1 MSKRPNGFFVDSS
14 KLQNAC
20 SAFGNKRQLRYC
32 ESIISKLIS
41 NIHEYIL
48 PSWPWAVVPA
58 ANAQS
63 RAAMMVDGVNW
74 FILSTDIS
82 GLN

>member
-1 MSKRPNGFFVDSS
+1 MIRG
-14 KLQNAC
+14 A
-20 SAFGNKRQLRYC
+20 SAVVKIVC
-32 ESIISKLIS
+32 
-41 NIHEYIL
+41 NIQEYNL
-48 PSWPWAVVPA
+48 PSWPCVAIPE

-63 RAAMMVDGVNW
+63 MAAMMVVGVNW

>member
-1 MSKRPNGFFVDSS
+1 MIRG
-14 KLQNAC
+14 A
-20 SAFGNKRQLRYC
+20 SAVVKIVC
-32 ESIISKLIS
+32 
-41 NIHEYIL
+41 NIQEYNL
-48 PSWPWAVVPA
+48 PSLPCAVVPA

-74 FILSTDIS
+74 FILSIDIS